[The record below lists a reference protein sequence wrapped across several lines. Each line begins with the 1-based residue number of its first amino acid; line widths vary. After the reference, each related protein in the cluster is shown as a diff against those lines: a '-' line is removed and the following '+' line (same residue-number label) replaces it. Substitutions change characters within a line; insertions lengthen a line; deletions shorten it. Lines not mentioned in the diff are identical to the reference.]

1 MVARLAKLVEKIRLI
16 KSLSSSEK
24 TNWPKNVVYAP
35 SICCSF
41 LVCCQQAT
49 LPILARNLPPFLFR
63 LFCNC
68 HWFVL
73 VLFRRHVR
81 HDRSLFGSRPK
92 IYPKMKKK
100 TTTKKKIRN
109 WLSFFVDAADCH
121 CVLWAVCVKS
131 LFNDDDSINT
141 NRERPERKRKK
152 PFPYWD
158 FTRFQHGH
166 HHNRHSG
173 CGMMSAGIFSIVDE
187 KPPHPHAISVFIFC
201 FSLLSS
207 PSSRLCFF
215 FFFFTFYAS

>member
-16 KSLSSSEK
+16 KSPRSSEK

-92 IYPKMKKK
+92 IYPKMKNNNKDKKETDCHFLLMRQIAIVFCGLCVWNRFLMTTIPSTQTEKDQKEKEKKK
-100 TTTKKKIRN
+100 TI
-109 WLSFFVDAADCH
+109 
-121 CVLWAVCVKS
+121 
-131 LFNDDDSINT
+131 
-141 NRERPERKRKK
+141 
-152 PFPYWD
+152 
-158 FTRFQHGH
+158 
-166 HHNRHSG
+166 
-173 CGMMSAGIFSIVDE
+173 
-187 KPPHPHAISVFIFC
+187 
-201 FSLLSS
+201 SLLGFYTVPTWSS
-207 PSSRLCFF
+207 S
-215 FFFFTFYAS
+215 

>member
-92 IYPKMKKK
+92 IYPKMKNNNKDKK
-100 TTTKKKIRN
+100 ET
-109 WLSFFVDAADCH
+109 DCH
-121 CVLWAVCVKS
+121 FLLMRQIAIVFCGLCVWNRFLMTTIPSTQTEKDQKEKEK
-131 LFNDDDSINT
+131 NDFLIGILHGSNMVIIIIDT
-141 NRERPERKRKK
+141 VGVGWCQREYSRSSMK
-152 PFPYWD
+152 
-158 FTRFQHGH
+158 
-166 HHNRHSG
+166 N
-173 CGMMSAGIFSIVDE
+173 
-187 KPPHPHAISVFIFC
+187 PHIH
-201 FSLLSS
+201 
-207 PSSRLCFF
+207 
-215 FFFFTFYAS
+215 TQ